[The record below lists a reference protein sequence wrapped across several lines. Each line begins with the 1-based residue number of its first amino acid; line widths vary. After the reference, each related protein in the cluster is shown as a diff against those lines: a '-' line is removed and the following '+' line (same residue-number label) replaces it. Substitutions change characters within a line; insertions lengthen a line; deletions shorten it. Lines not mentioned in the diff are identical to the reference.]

1 MFAAHVVFDR
11 AENFYDGRS
20 SILFATVAGVSLG
33 LVTGGS
39 HPPPRGERGALRGG
53 VALRGAALIV
63 LGIALTT
70 LLDPPLAVILDYYGL
85 SFLLL
90 VPLLFAS
97 RLVLAAVGL
106 AIVVVMP
113 PLVAW
118 LIATVDPH
126 DIPLLAQPFAQWLV
140 FGTYPQA
147 IWLAFPIA
155 GLICARSGLE
165 RRRTQL
171 VMIGTGMLAALAGY
185 GSAAVLPGVSA
196 AAHSGTVAEVLGS
209 GGLAVAIIGAA
220 CLLGSLPGA
229 AGRGI
234 RFALFPVAATGAMVL
249 TLYTAQAV
257 ALTIVRAIVSG
268 GSARW
273 SYPDP
278 TLPVLIVSALLIG
291 TVWRL
296 TLGAGPLERLF
307 RLLSG
312 LAAPTRPRTRA
323 ASKV

>member
-11 AENFYDGRS
+11 AENVYDGRS

-33 LVTGGS
+33 LVTGGT

-70 LLDPPLAVILDYYGL
+70 FLDPPLAVILDYYGL

-90 VPLLFAS
+90 VPLLFAP
-97 RLVLAAVGL
+97 RLVIAAVGL
-106 AIVVVMP
+106 VVVAVMP

-118 LIATVDPH
+118 LVATVDPH
-126 DIPLLAQPFAQWLV
+126 DIPLPVQPLAQWLV
-140 FGTYPQA
+140 LGTYPQA

-155 GLICARSGLE
+155 GLLCARSGLE
-165 RRRTQL
+165 SRRTQL
-171 VMIGTGMLAALAGY
+171 LMIGAGMLAAVAGY
-185 GSAAVLPGVSA
+185 GSAVVLPGVSA
-196 AAHSGTVAEVLGS
+196 AAHSGTVAEVVGS

-220 CLLGSLPGA
+220 CLLGSLRGS
-229 AGRGI
+229 AGRSI
-234 RFALFPVAATGAMVL
+234 RIAFFPVAAAGAMAL
-249 TLYTAQAV
+249 TLYTSHAI

-268 GSARW
+268 GSPRW
-273 SYPDP
+273 SYPDA
-278 TLPVLIVSALLIG
+278 TLAVLIVSALVIG

-296 TLGAGPLERLF
+296 TLGAGPLERVF
-307 RLLSG
+307 RLISG
-312 LAAPTRPRTRA
+312 LAAPPSPRPRV